1 MVHLVDLFLETL
13 SEEKKKKKGTAA
25 KLLKYVFRIA
35 LIVIC
40 QKRIE
45 VAVYEILK
53 VTFLSSMWCFLCVSQ
68 S

>member
-1 MVHLVDLFLETL
+1 MKLRG
-13 SEEKKKKKGTAA
+13 KKKTGTAA

-53 VTFLSSMWCFLCVSQ
+53 VTFLSSVWCFLCVSQ